1 MKCRKCG
8 SAAVIN
14 LRQHRLSLCKEHFN
28 DWFIQHCAST
38 IKKFDMIKPGDRIL
52 VAVSGGK
59 DSLGLWDVLLKLG
72 YKADGL
78 IINLGIDA
86 GSEYSARSLEIT
98 CKFCG
103 ENGQNL
109 HVLDIQKEYGGS
121 VSHFFTRA
129 HPDDQK
135 PCSTCGLVKRHE
147 LNRVAKDNGYTTL
160 ATGHNLD
167 DEAAVL
173 FSNSLSWNTSQLLRQ
188 DPVMEEYGQFVRR
201 IKPLVQF
208 YERETTAYAI
218 LNGIEYIEEE
228 CPFSTGSKTNY
239 HKTILNKMENEQPGL
254 KYQFYRSFIEKKK
267 TGLLKISENR
277 PYEEHYCQICGQPTS
292 SEGKCA
298 FCRMLEGMDQA
309 VSR

>member
-1 MKCRKCG
+1 
-8 SAAVIN
+8 
-14 LRQHRLSLCKEHFN
+14 
-28 DWFIQHCAST
+28 
-38 IKKFDMIKPGDRIL
+38 MIKTGDRIL

-59 DSLGLWDVLLKLG
+59 DSLGLWSVLLELG

-86 GSEYSARSLEIT
+86 GSEYSARSLEISR
-98 CKFCG
+98 KFCE
-103 ENGQNL
+103 ENDLFL
-109 HVLDIQKEYGGS
+109 HVLDIQKEYGVS
-121 VSHFFTRA
+121 VTQFFTRD
-129 HPDDQK
+129 HPGDQK

-147 LNRVAKDNGYTTL
+147 LNRFAKEHGYNIL

-208 YERETTAYAI
+208 YERETTAYTI

-228 CPFSTGSKTNY
+228 CPFSKGSKTNY
-239 HKTILNKMENEQPGL
+239 HKSILNKMENEQPGL

-267 TGLLKISENR
+267 AGLLKILVSR
-277 PYEEHYCQICGQPTS
+277 QYEEHFCPLCGQPTS
-292 SEGKCA
+292 SDGKCA
-298 FCRMLEGMDQA
+298 FCRMLDGMDQA